1 MREQLNNPLEG
12 LISEKHREH
21 FYTKEEYHRSRELR
35 GEKGETILNRL
46 IHSLK
51 ECLPKVE
58 DEALREKLSGLIE
71 DITKSALRYIDARI
85 ELVRTADQAHKDKE
99 AIMSA
104 DQSRRSAHLR
114 LVDSIRIACR
124 NIVQNVEGFQLET
137 DVADLIGD
145 AEDEHVRDRVAHA
158 AIDLVWEL
166 LNREEDEQMAP
177 NK

>member
-1 MREQLNNPLEG
+1 MRDQLNNPLEG

-21 FYTKEEYHRSRELR
+21 FYTKEEYERSRELR

-85 ELVRTADQAHKDKE
+85 ELVRTADQAYKDKE
-99 AIMSA
+99 AITSA
-104 DQSRRSAHLR
+104 DRSRRSAHLR

-124 NIVQNVEGFQLET
+124 NMIQNVEGFQLE
-137 DVADLIGD
+137 ADLAVLVGD
-145 AEDEHVRDRVAHA
+145 TADELVRDRVAHA